1 MRILV
6 VGGVRSASGYG
17 RVVREV
23 GRALAGLGEIV
34 FVQVGQDES
43 REGAGSEGS
52 RILSNEGSAD
62 SEHEVDE
69 EGSSDVE
76 EDAVWKVRTRRT
88 SGCLFSC
95 APTGYA
101 SHHATRTRR

>member
-1 MRILV
+1 MFSHLTQIFFHKYFSRKNQ
-6 VGGVRSASGYG
+6 RQP
-17 RVVREV
+17 
-23 GRALAGLGEIV
+23 
-34 FVQVGQDES
+34 VQVGQDES
-43 REGAGSEGS
+43 RERAGSEES

-88 SGCLFSC
+88 SGCLFSY

-101 SHHATRTRR
+101 SHDATRTRR